1 MFTLSMNLDPI
12 LDKPGRSLTDS
23 KTNPEKGISNIDNIL
38 KKELKTDFNPDKQL
52 SPGKSR
58 KIGDLNNDGKVDFD
72 DVLILKEVLEGSR
85 KLDESE
91 LGYADLNHDGIIDQ
105 KDLNLMI
112 NIACESR
119 RAEDRILEL
128 QGVYN
133 ELKLKQEMGLA
144 NSDIDKMR
152 INTIKAELEQAIA
165 DFILQGHRDH

>member
-1 MFTLSMNLDPI
+1 
-12 LDKPGRSLTDS
+12 
-23 KTNPEKGISNIDNIL
+23 
-38 KKELKTDFNPDKQL
+38 
-52 SPGKSR
+52 
-58 KIGDLNNDGKVDFD
+58 
-72 DVLILKEVLEGSR
+72 
-85 KLDESE
+85 
-91 LGYADLNHDGIIDQ
+91 
-105 KDLNLMI
+105 MI